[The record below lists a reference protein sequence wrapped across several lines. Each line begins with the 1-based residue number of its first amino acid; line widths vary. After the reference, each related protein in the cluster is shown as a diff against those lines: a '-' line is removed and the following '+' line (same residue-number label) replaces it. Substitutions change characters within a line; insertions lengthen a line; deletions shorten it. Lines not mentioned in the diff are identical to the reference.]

1 MKITKKQW
9 IVGGA
14 VALVLVGG
22 GVGLVA
28 SNQHAKA
35 EKVAQQAKIAHDSQ
49 VNAAKTAVEKAETF
63 KAEADVKTAQDVV
76 NKLEEQD
83 KPDLLSRVEKVKQN
97 WVLVNSANKAVLEA
111 EKAKSDATV
120 KTGQTA
126 IDKLKAEMTK
136 SKKAEFQKR
145 LDKVKADVKAKKAK
159 AEADKKAKAK
169 AEQAKAAETKAPAQ
183 EETATQKAKNVASAP
198 VEQAV
203 TEAPAEVDG
212 QFAQTPAQETPNYN
226 TPAPSAPSTGG
237 NTSTPNPPS
246 TGGGNTSTPPTG
258 GNNGNT
264 GGGTP
269 TTPPATTYTGW
280 VRNKEGQ
287 MVWSQ
292 GGFATLVDA
301 ARAAAD
307 WLNANATGGGW
318 SSGAY

>member
-1 MKITKKQW
+1 MNFNFTKKQW

-22 GVGLVA
+22 GAGVVA

-49 VNAAKTAVEKAETF
+49 INTAKTAVEKAETF
-63 KAEADVKTAQDVV
+63 KAETDVKTAQDVV
-76 NKLEEQD
+76 NKLDEQD
-83 KPDLLSRVEKVKQN
+83 KADLLSRVDKVKQN
-97 WVLVNSANKAVLEA
+97 WALVNSANKAVLEA

-136 SKKAEFQKR
+136 GKKIEFQKR
-145 LDKVKADVKAKKAK
+145 LDKVKADVKAKKDK
-159 AEADKKAKAK
+159 AEADKKAKEK
-169 AEQAKAAETKAPAQ
+169 AEQAKAAETQAQAQQTPPAQ
-183 EETATQKAKNVASAP
+183 EAKNVASAP

-203 TEAPAEVDG
+203 TEAPS
-212 QFAQTPAQETPNYN
+212 YN

-237 NTSTPNPPS
+237 NTSTPNSPS
-246 TGGGNTSTPPTG
+246 TGGGNTSTPPPGG
-258 GNNGNT
+258 GNGNN

-269 TTPPATTYTGW
+269 TPPPATTYTGW
-280 VRNKEGQ
+280 VRNRAGQ
-287 MVWSQ
+287 IVWTQ
-292 GGFATLVDA
+292 GGFSTLSEA
-301 ARAAAD
+301 SRAAAD
-307 WLNANATGGGW
+307 WANSQDDPEVGW

>member
-1 MKITKKQW
+1 MNFNFTNKQW

-35 EKVAQQAKIAHDSQ
+35 EKVAQQVKIAHDSQ

-76 NKLEEQD
+76 NKLDEQD
-83 KPDLLSRVEKVKQN
+83 KADLLSRVDKVKQN
-97 WVLVNSANKAVLEA
+97 WTLVNSANKAVLEA

-136 SKKAEFQKR
+136 GKKTEFQKR
-145 LDKVKADVKAKKAK
+145 LDKVKAEVKAKKDK

-169 AEQAKAAETKAPAQ
+169 AEQAKAAETKAQAQQTPPAQ
-183 EETATQKAKNVASAP
+183 EAKNVASAP

-203 TEAPAEVDG
+203 TEAPADVNG
-212 QFAQTPAQETPNYN
+212 QYAPAQEAPSYN
-226 TPAPSAPSTGG
+226 TPAPA
-237 NTSTPNPPS
+237 TPPAHN
-246 TGGGNTSTPPTG
+246 GGGNVNSNIGLDEANDLDHASNGENPADG
-258 GNNGNT
+258 G
-264 GGGTP
+264 
-269 TTPPATTYTGW
+269 
-280 VRNKEGQ
+280 R
-287 MVWSQ
+287 
-292 GGFATLVDA
+292 
-301 ARAAAD
+301 
-307 WLNANATGGGW
+307 
-318 SSGAY
+318 